1 LAVGFFGLIGTG
13 LFAAVVLIT
22 AVAGQIDVPGY
33 AATMLVILVSSMLQL
48 FSIGVLG
55 VYVWRIFDNT
65 KGRPLHIMMS
75 VERINGDR

>member
-1 LAVGFFGLIGTG
+1 
-13 LFAAVVLIT
+13 
-22 AVAGQIDVPGY
+22 
-33 AATMLVILVSSMLQL
+33 MLVILVSSMLQL